1 MNLKTKYKT
10 KKGEQISLG
19 DILSSPNTHDV
30 VVKKVEGTDEIIVE
44 VLKHPEFRFPIERFL
59 NAWDELKVTGNIYV
73 EGR

>member
-30 VVKKVEGTDEIIVE
+30 VVKKMYETNEVIVE
-44 VLKHPEFRFPIERFL
+44 VLKNPEVYFPIERFL
-59 NAWDELKVTGNIYV
+59 NAWDDLKITGNILD
-73 EGR
+73 RSR